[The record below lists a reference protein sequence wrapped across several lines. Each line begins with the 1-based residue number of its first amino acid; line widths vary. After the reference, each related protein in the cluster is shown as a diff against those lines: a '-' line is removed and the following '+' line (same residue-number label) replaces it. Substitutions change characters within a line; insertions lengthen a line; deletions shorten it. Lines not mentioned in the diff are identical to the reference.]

1 MVTVTA
7 PTGGLPCGQAVF
19 AGNLFAIAA
28 TSVAEGGSAEIA
40 TVGVYE
46 LPKLA
51 SAVIA
56 VGARVAWDNTAKE
69 VNVPATGRYPIGI
82 ATVAAG
88 NGVATVRVRL
98 DGVTTA
104 AA

>member
-1 MVTVTA
+1 M
-7 PTGGLPCGQAVF
+7 
-19 AGNLFAIAA
+19 
-28 TSVAEGGSAEIA
+28 
-40 TVGVYE
+40 VGVYE

-51 SAVIA
+51 SAAIA
-56 VGARVAWDNTAKE
+56 AGARVDWDDTAKQ
-69 VNVPATGRYPIGI
+69 VVLPGTGMVPIGI

-98 DGVTTA
+98 DGVATA